1 MPRGDRKLESLLA
14 AQAKTS
20 ASGVA
25 AAMKAD
31 FLRWQGDNGRRD
43 DVTALVFS
51 SDLTEIFGPEFLG

>member
-1 MPRGDRKLESLLA
+1 MAWRHLTKVPRGYRKLESLLA

-31 FLRWQGDNGRRD
+31 FLRWQGDNGLRD
-43 DVTALVFS
+43 DVMAWLFR
-51 SDLTEIFGPEFLG
+51 L